1 MKNSNY
7 LLILFF
13 TVLVGCDN
21 WTPKIEK
28 SDKPKFHSIEKNSKS
43 LDSLNKS
50 GKVYVPVYSNIYQR
64 SRNERTALTSTLSIH
79 NTSETDTLFISRIDY
94 FNTEGK
100 LVKKYLESPIYLN
113 TFETIEYV
121 VDEEDDSGGSGAN
134 FVVEWYGNRKLNPL
148 FQAVMI
154 GGLGNKS
161 FSFSTEGVPFE

>member
-21 WTPKIEK
+21 WTSKIEK

-121 VDEEDDSGGSGAN
+121 VDEEDDTGGSGAN
-134 FVVEWYGNRKLNPL
+134 YVVEWYGNRKLNPL